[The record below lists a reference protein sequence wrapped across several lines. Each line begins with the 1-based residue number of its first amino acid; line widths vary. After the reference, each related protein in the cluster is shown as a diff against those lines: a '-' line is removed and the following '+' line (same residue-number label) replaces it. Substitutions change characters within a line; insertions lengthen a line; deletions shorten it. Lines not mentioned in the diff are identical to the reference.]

1 MASQSMSGKTNYN
14 TDPNHLYY
22 DLQLLNNDTVGAGE
36 ILPVRFTETRTSTIL
51 ANPSEYFLSIQ
62 RFSLDTPSLPV
73 FLPEV
78 ETRTDFG
85 FNTASDPNQL
95 VYKMAIY
102 QWGSGNPP
110 IMANVKYSNQYDVT
124 ISPPPAPLDLEALS
138 NQYYFVYQYRDF
150 IDMLNA
156 TLQNLCKGT
165 GETAIVEPPFIDI
178 NSSNLVSVY
187 FPQLTTPNT
196 TGPSGIIQGTVNDI
210 WNDDPS
216 QTGKWVLA
224 INSPLWAL
232 LSSLQTRYVN
242 SLNQIQAT
250 SPTAGQTPTF
260 TPFFSDGLV
269 GSEPTALAGWYVIK
283 VNPVNNPATAV
294 DVYNCNITGGFP
306 AFGQHY
312 LTLDAD
318 VTFPFLST
326 VYTTPG
332 VRSFSV
338 NTTPYSPCPIWNC
351 VRQLIF
357 TTALMPIAN
366 ELVATPLILNSNP
379 ALDNSDANNNFSPII
394 TDLEVPLTRGDET
407 KPTINYSPQAEYR
420 LIDLQSNSPIN
431 GIEISIFWKDQYG
444 FQHQFVLEP
453 GCSAS
458 IKILFR
464 KKIFNLVNLKE
475 YTEPPNKN
483 I

>member
-1 MASQSMSGKTNYN
+1 MSSQSMSGNANYN

-78 ETRTDFG
+78 ETRTDIG
-85 FNTASDPNQL
+85 YNVNSNPDQL
-95 VYKMAIY
+95 VYKMAVY
-102 QWGSGNPP
+102 EWGSNIPP
-110 IMANVKYSNQYDVT
+110 VMASVIYSNQYDVT
-124 ISPPPAPLDLEALS
+124 VNIPVAPFDAETLS

-156 TLQNLCKGT
+156 TLQNLCHGII
-165 GETAIVEPPFIDI
+165 GGPAPPFIDI
-178 NSSNLVSVY
+178 NSSNLISVY
-187 FPQLTTPNT
+187 FPSRSTPNVSA
-196 TGPSGIIQGTVNDI
+196 GGTVTQGVVDAI
-210 WNDDPS
+210 WDDNPS
-216 QTGKWVLA
+216 ATAKYVLA
-224 INSPLWAL
+224 LNSPLWAL
-232 LSSLQTRYVN
+232 LNSLQTRYIN

-250 SPTAGQTPTF
+250 SPTAGQTPSF
-260 TPFFSDGLV
+260 SPFVDNGLA
-269 GSEPTALAGWYVIK
+269 GSEPTALAGWYVVK
-283 VNPVNNPATAV
+283 TNPNSLNQGTSTNI
-294 DVYNCNITGGFP
+294 YNCNQTGGFP

-312 LTLDAD
+312 LCVDAEG
-318 VTFPFLST
+318 TFPFLSN
-326 VYTTPG
+326 VYTAGG

-338 NTTPYSPCPIWNC
+338 NTTPYSPCPVWNC
-351 VRQLIF
+351 VRTLIF
-357 TTALMPIAN
+357 TTALMPITN

-379 ALDNSDANNNFSPII
+379 ALDQNEANNNFSPII

-407 KPTINYSPQAEYR
+407 KPTITYSPLAEYR
-420 LIDLQSNSPIN
+420 LIDLQSNAPIN

-444 FQHQFVLEP
+444 YQHQFVLEP
-453 GCSAS
+453 GCNAS

-464 KKIFNLVNLKE
+464 KKIFNLTSLKE
-475 YTEPPNKN
+475 YTEPPKRNV
-483 I
+483 